1 MKLIY
6 IANARIPTEKAHG
19 IQIMKMCDV
28 FSHLKLKTQ
37 NVKLEVELVV
47 PRRMNWIKE
56 NPFQYYGVPESFK
69 IKKLPCLDLIPLYKY
84 IGHLGLWIESIT
96 FFFFVFQYIIFKKAD
111 IFYTRDKFFL
121 PFSLLKKNIIFE
133 SHTFPK
139 NYFLYSSF
147 LKKLKWIVV
156 ITQKLKDLLIEQG
169 ISPDRILVAPD
180 GVDLETFDI
189 RETKEECRR
198 RLNLSKDKKI
208 ILYTGH
214 LYEWKGAQILAE
226 ASQYLPDDKAVYFV
240 GGIKE
245 DISRFKAQYSKFQIH
260 IIGHKPYTEIPYW
273 LKAADVLVL
282 PNSGK
287 KEISQHWTSP
297 MKMFEYMASKRP
309 IVASDLPSIREIL
322 SEENAVLVKS
332 DDPEA
337 LAKGIKE
344 ILQSP
349 ESSAKLSAKAFSDV
363 QNYTW
368 RKRAEKICIFSK
380 IV

>member
-6 IANARIPTEKAHG
+6 TANIRVPTEKAHG
-19 IQIMKMCDV
+19 IQIMKMCEA
-28 FSHLKLKTQ
+28 FAESG
-37 NVKLEVELVV
+37 EVELIV
-47 PRRMNWIKE
+47 PQRLNPIKTD
-56 NPFQYYGVPESFK
+56 PFEYYGLARDFK
-69 IKKLPCLDLIPLYKY
+69 IKKFFCLDLISLDKY
-84 IGHLGLWIESIT
+84 IGHLALWIESVSFL
-96 FFFFVFQYIIFKKAD
+96 FFLFPFIIFQKAD
-111 IFYTRDKFFL
+111 IFYTRDKFLL
-121 PFSLLKKNIIFE
+121 PLCLFKKNLIFE
-133 SHTFPK
+133 VHTFPK
-139 NYFLYSSF
+139 NYFLYSPF
-147 LKKLKWIVV
+147 LKRLKRIIV

-189 RETKEECRR
+189 RETKEECRK
-198 RLNLSKDKKI
+198 RLNLPQDRKI
-208 ILYTGH
+208 VLYTGH
-214 LYEWKGAQILAE
+214 LYKWKGAYILAE
-226 ASQYLPDDKAVYFV
+226 ASQYLPKDTAVYFV
-240 GGIKE
+240 GGTKK
-245 DISRFKAQYSKFQIH
+245 DINKFKAQYSKFQIH
-260 IIGHKPYTEIPYW
+260 IVGHKPYTEIPYW

-287 KEISQHWTSP
+287 KEISQYWTSP

-322 SEENAVLVKS
+322 NEENAVLVKS

-337 LAKGIKE
+337 LVGGIKE

-349 ESSAKLSAKAFSDV
+349 EFSAKLSTKAFSDV

>member
-6 IANARIPTEKAHG
+6 TANIRVPTEKAHG
-19 IQIMKMCDV
+19 IQIMKMCEA
-28 FSHLKLKTQ
+28 FAESG
-37 NVKLEVELVV
+37 EVELIV
-47 PRRMNWIKE
+47 PQRLNPIKTD
-56 NPFQYYGVPESFK
+56 PFEYYGLARDFK
-69 IKKLPCLDLIPLYKY
+69 IKKFFCLDLISLDKY
-84 IGHLGLWIESIT
+84 IGHLALWIESVSFL
-96 FFFFVFQYIIFKKAD
+96 FFLFPFIIFQKAD
-111 IFYTRDKFFL
+111 IFYTRDKFLL
-121 PFSLLKKNIIFE
+121 PLCLFKKNLIFE
-133 SHTFPK
+133 VHTFPK
-139 NYFLYSSF
+139 NYFLYSPF
-147 LKKLKWIVV
+147 LKRLKRIIV

-322 SEENAVLVKS
+322 NEENAVLVKS

-337 LAKGIKE
+337 LVGGIKE

-349 ESSAKLSAKAFSDV
+349 EFSAKLSTKAFSDV